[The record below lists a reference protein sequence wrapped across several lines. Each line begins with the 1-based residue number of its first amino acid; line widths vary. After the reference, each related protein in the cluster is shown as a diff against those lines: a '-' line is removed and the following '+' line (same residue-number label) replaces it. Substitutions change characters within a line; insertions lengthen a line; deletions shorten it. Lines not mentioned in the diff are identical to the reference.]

1 MKNYKKKRKIFSE
14 IKDLTNIL
22 GSTYYFRKSFEVR
35 NKTGQKVY
43 STQSLF
49 FSLFDTK
56 YLLIY

>member
-35 NKTGQKVY
+35 NKTGQKTY
-43 STQSLF
+43 STQS
-49 FSLFDTK
+49 
-56 YLLIY
+56 IY